1 MADNTELYQSLILD
15 HNRAPRNHGPPAAP
29 APGEPVSDFR
39 VADGRNPMCG
49 DQLRV
54 WLTVGPDNRVAE
66 VRFAGKGCAISQ
78 ASASLM
84 TVAVKGKTR
93 EEAEA
98 MFARFHDLVTGK
110 TVDEEARAALG
121 KLVVFGGVSR
131 FPARVKCASLGWHAM
146 RAALNAEP
154 AATLPAAAPAVSTE

>member
-1 MADNTELYQSLILD
+1 MADITELYQSLILD
-15 HNRAPRNHGPPAAP
+15 HNRSPRNHGAP
-29 APGEPVSDFR
+29 AVVDR

-54 WLTVGPDNRVAE
+54 WVTLDDDERVTD
-66 VRFAGKGCAISQ
+66 VRFDGKGCAISQ

-93 EEAEA
+93 AEAEA
-98 MFARFHDLVTGK
+98 MFERFHDLVTGK
-110 TVDEEARAALG
+110 PVDDATKAALG
-121 KLVVFGGVSR
+121 RLVAFGGVSR
-131 FPARVKCASLGWHAM
+131 FPARVKCASLSWHAM

-154 AATLPAAAPAVSTE
+154 AAAPAVTTE

>member
-1 MADNTELYQSLILD
+1 MDVTELYQSLILD
-15 HNRAPRNHGPPAAP
+15 HNRSPRNYGAP
-29 APGEPVSDFR
+29 ALVDR

-54 WLTVGPDNRVAE
+54 WLTLHDDRVSE

-93 EEAEA
+93 VEAEQI
-98 MFARFHDLVTGK
+98 FEHFHDLVTGK
-110 TVDEEARAALG
+110 AVDEQSKAALG
-121 KLVVFGGVSR
+121 KLVAFGGVSR

-146 RAALNAEP
+146 RAALNGVP
-154 AATLPAAAPAVSTE
+154 APLAAAPAVSTE

>member
-1 MADNTELYQSLILD
+1 MADITELYQSLILD
-15 HNRAPRNHGPPAAP
+15 HNRSPRNHGAP
-29 APGEPVSDFR
+29 AVVDR

-54 WLTVGPDNRVAE
+54 WVTLDDDERVTD
-66 VRFAGKGCAISQ
+66 VRFDGKGCAISQ

-93 EEAEA
+93 AEAEA
-98 MFARFHDLVTGK
+98 LFARFHDLVTGK
-110 TVDEEARAALG
+110 PVDDATKGALG
-121 KLVVFGGVSR
+121 RLVAFGGVSR
-131 FPARVKCASLGWHAM
+131 FPARVKCASLSWHAM

-154 AATLPAAAPAVSTE
+154 AAAPAVTTE

>member
-1 MADNTELYQSLILD
+1 MADITELYQSLILD
-15 HNRAPRNHGPPAAP
+15 HNRSPRNYGAP
-29 APGEPVSDFR
+29 AVVDR

-54 WLTVGPDNRVAE
+54 WLTFDGDRVAD
-66 VRFAGKGCAISQ
+66 VRFEGKGCAISQ

-93 EEAEA
+93 EEAKAIFE
-98 MFARFHDLVTGK
+98 RFHDLVTGK
-110 TVDEEARAALG
+110 PMDAEARAALG
-121 KLVVFGGVSR
+121 KLIAFGGVSR

-146 RAALNAEP
+146 HAALE
-154 AATLPAAAPAVSTE
+154 AAPAPLAAIPPVSTE

>member
-1 MADNTELYQSLILD
+1 MDITELYQSLILD
-15 HNRAPRNHGPPAAP
+15 HNRSPRNQGPPSPPAA
-29 APGEPVSDFR
+29 GEPARDDR

-54 WLTVGPDNRVAE
+54 WLTLSPDERVAD
-66 VRFAGKGCAISQ
+66 VRFMGKGCAISQ

-93 EEAEA
+93 GEAEQ
-98 MFARFHDLVTGK
+98 MFERFHDLVTGK
-110 TVDEEARAALG
+110 PVDDAGKAALG
-121 KLVVFGGVSR
+121 KLVAFGGVSR

-146 RAALNAEP
+146 RAALHG
-154 AATLPAAAPAVSTE
+154 TTTPAAAPAVSTE

>member
-15 HNRAPRNHGPPAAP
+15 HNRSPRNHGPP
-29 APGEPVSDFR
+29 VVVDR

-54 WLTVGPDNRVAE
+54 WLTLDGDDRVAE

-93 EEAEA
+93 AEAEA
-98 MFARFHDLVTGK
+98 MFQRFHDLVTGK
-110 TVDEEARAALG
+110 AVDDTAKAALG

-146 RAALNAEP
+146 RAALHAE
-154 AATLPAAAPAVSTE
+154 PAAAPAVSTE

>member
-15 HNRAPRNHGPPAAP
+15 HNRSPRNHGAP
-29 APGEPVSDFR
+29 AVVDR

-54 WLTVGPDNRVAE
+54 WLTLDADDRVTE
-66 VRFAGKGCAISQ
+66 VSFAGKGCAISQ

-93 EEAEA
+93 AEAEA
-98 MFARFHDLVTGK
+98 MFERFHDLVTGK

-154 AATLPAAAPAVSTE
+154 AAAPAVSTE

>member
-1 MADNTELYQSLILD
+1 MAGKQHGMDNTELYQSLILD
-15 HNRAPRNHGPPAAP
+15 HNRAPRNY
-29 APGEPVSDFR
+29 GEPAVVDR

-54 WLTVGPDNRVAE
+54 WLTLDADGKVAE
-66 VRFAGKGCAISQ
+66 VRFAGKGCAISL

-154 AATLPAAAPAVSTE
+154 AAAPAVSTE

>member
-1 MADNTELYQSLILD
+1 MTDISDLYQSLILD
-15 HNRAPRNHGPPAAP
+15 HNRSPRNHGPPAPP
-29 APGEPVSDFR
+29 APGEPARDHR

-54 WLTVGPDNRVAE
+54 WLTLSDDRVSE

-84 TVAVKGKTR
+84 TVAVKGKTCD
-93 EEAEA
+93 EADQIFE
-98 MFARFHDLVTGK
+98 RFHDLVTGK
-110 TVDEEARAALG
+110 AVDDASRAALG
-121 KLVVFGGVSR
+121 KLVAFGGVSR

-146 RAALNAEP
+146 RAALRGP
-154 AATLPAAAPAVSTE
+154 SAPLAGPSAVSTE